1 MKDEELR
8 KLYTI
13 EAFLDYG
20 DLPKNF
26 REGWSP
32 SFGLHFEEVGIGEN
46 EKAHA
51 YISLNGKLKKTK
63 CEFIENKRLALN
75 FRNYIEPKLRKRYPS
90 INLGGVSKSML
101 ALNKS
106 VIKVKESQIKG
117 FKMIFELFRKVATSP
132 KSTPDSMTN
141 STVVTFNTDG
151 KKLTDHLLATLKC
164 CNKTI
169 PMITRNSSILNPKLF
184 KSSFKTLNRC

>member
-90 INLGGVSKSML
+90 INLNL
-101 ALNKS
+101 
-106 VIKVKESQIKG
+106 
-117 FKMIFELFRKVATSP
+117 R
-132 KSTPDSMTN
+132 
-141 STVVTFNTDG
+141 TV
-151 KKLTDHLLATLKC
+151 
-164 CNKTI
+164 
-169 PMITRNSSILNPKLF
+169 
-184 KSSFKTLNRC
+184 KSSELDYRRKKALEEAKLNSVKLIELLE

>member
-1 MKDEELR
+1 MLKHVLTTSFLLIVYFCMLIGFHRLGLNEETNIL
-8 KLYTI
+8 I
-13 EAFLDYG
+13 
-20 DLPKNF
+20 
-26 REGWSP
+26 S
-32 SFGLHFEEVGIGEN
+32 SF
-46 EKAHA
+46 
-51 YISLNGKLKKTK
+51 
-63 CEFIENKRLALN
+63 
-75 FRNYIEPKLRKRYPS
+75 
-90 INLGGVSKSML
+90 GGVSKSML

-141 STVVTFNTDG
+141 STIVTFNTDG

>member
-32 SFGLHFEEVGIGEN
+32 SFGLHFEEMGIGED

-63 CEFIENKRLALN
+63 CEFIENRNLAQN
-75 FRNYIEPKLRKRYPS
+75 FLNYIEPKLKKLYPS
-90 INLGGVSKSML
+90 INVNLRNIRLSELDYRRKKAIDEAKS
-101 ALNKS
+101 
-106 VIKVKESQIKG
+106 
-117 FKMIFELFRKVATSP
+117 
-132 KSTPDSMTN
+132 
-141 STVVTFNTDG
+141 NTT
-151 KKLTDHLLATLKC
+151 K
-164 CNKTI
+164 
-169 PMITRNSSILNPKLF
+169 ILNLLKN
-184 KSSFKTLNRC
+184 K